1 MEGVLVSKTNKVWSS
16 ALSVSKANVSSS
28 FKGFAGASKNILHDR
43 SSVHKQ
49 RHISTITDNTK
60 APLFVTAGLLDSL
73 ENLPYSALKGGFIK

>member
-60 APLFVTAGLLDSL
+60 HHFLLLPDFWIPLRTYHI
-73 ENLPYSALKGGFIK
+73 LP